1 MTPGRPSPRLI
12 DLGGLP
18 EYPLDPH
25 QRLTTHFFMA
35 WHHDR
40 WLNSRF
46 RLSAPPDVRGLAF
59 DLFCL
64 SQKQTPV
71 GTLPDDDVQLAALLL
86 LDLRTWQSYRAR
98 DWSPLYKWV
107 PCQCDGEVRL
117 MHSVVVEIIL
127 ESLSLREKRRVEG
140 ETGRKRKRMAR
151 LPEQVIEAGGT
162 RKMAADGCLLERLDA
177 WLLQHCPGNRTREMV
192 RRALEADAMAQAVTA
207 QAIA

>member
-1 MTPGRPSPRLI
+1 MSLAPRLVVPN
-12 DLGGLP
+12 DLP

-86 LDLRTWQSYRAR
+86 LDLKSWQSYRAR
-98 DWSPLYKWV
+98 DWSPLYHWE
-107 PCQCDGEVRL
+107 PCLCDGEVRL

-127 ESLSLREKRRVEG
+127 ESLTLREKRRVEG
-140 ETGRKRKRMAR
+140 EIGRRRKRLER
-151 LPEQVIEAGGT
+151 LPSQVLDAGGT
-162 RKMAADGCLLERLDA
+162 RQMSQDGDLLDRLDT
-177 WLLQHCPGNRTREMV
+177 WLMQNCTGNRTKEMV
-192 RRALEADAMAQAVTA
+192 RRALEADAMRDR
-207 QAIA
+207 IASYRADI